1 MKNIDHY
8 GHWYNEDDKKYIIP
22 RERVSLEFMKKL
34 KLKKNSFILDA
45 GCGDGRFT
53 EFIIKQ
59 FGINVKGLEYSKEG
73 LEICKKKKIDV
84 KFADFNFF
92 INSNDTL
99 SRGIMYFLSSS
110 LYQ

>member
-34 KLKKNSFILDA
+34 KSANLTSIFFFLQISNPS
-45 GCGDGRFT
+45 
-53 EFIIKQ
+53 
-59 FGINVKGLEYSKEG
+59 LEYSNPFTLIPNCLIINSVNRPSPQPASRINE
-73 LEICKKKKIDV
+73 
-84 KFADFNFF
+84 FFFNFNFF